1 LIGKEI
7 AKEEIKSILAGLEME
22 IAEESEEALVLYVP
36 TYRVDVQRDVDV
48 IEDILRIYG
57 YNNVSPGTSLNSS
70 IAYSSKPDSHQLQ
83 NLISEQLTGSGF
95 NEILNNSLTKA
106 AYYAETGA
114 YPANRS
120 VMILN
125 PLSADLNCMRQ
136 TLLFGGLENIA
147 YNINRKNGD
156 IKFYEFGNCY
166 YFDAN
171 KTSTQENPLTPYSE
185 NFHLGIWLSGYK
197 TAQSWIQKQEKTSY
211 YQLRAY
217 VENVLTRLGINI
229 RKTVYGAYTDE
240 LFSEGQ
246 TIYTPTGKQL
256 AILGIVQRNQLKK
269 FDIEEEVY
277 FADLNWQSILSEIKR
292 HKISYSEISKYP
304 EVKRDLALLLDKNIS
319 FAEIA
324 KIATET
330 ERKLLKDIYLFDV
343 YEGKNLEAGKKSY
356 AVSFILQDD
365 AKTLTDSQIDAI
377 MKKLIKNFE
386 EKLGA
391 KIR

>member
-1 LIGKEI
+1 
-7 AKEEIKSILAGLEME
+7 ME
-22 IAEESEEALVLYVP
+22 IAEESEETLVLYVP

-57 YNNVSPGTSLNSS
+57 YNNVSPRTALNSS
-70 IAYSSKPDSHQLQ
+70 IAYSSKPDSHRLQ

-106 AYYAETGA
+106 TYYAETGA
-114 YPANRS
+114 YPASRS

-166 YFDAN
+166 YFDTN

-197 TAQSWIQKQEKTSY
+197 TAQSWVQKQEKTSY
-211 YQLRAY
+211 YQLRAH
-217 VENVLTRLGINI
+217 VENVLTRLGVNI

-256 AILGIVQRNQLKK
+256 AVLGIVQRNQLKK

-292 HKISYSEISKYP
+292 HKTSYSEISKYP

-365 AKTLTDSQIDAI
+365 AKTLTDSQIDTI